1 MASNIE
7 HLDRIR
13 TRRSTRDG
21 AVNIGSSADHDPHDF
36 RYCRNQREA
45 GIEHL
50 EWEDRIKPIRP
61 VWLFA
66 MSAGCWVILG
76 LATAWTM
83 NAIF

>member
-1 MASNIE
+1 MSNIE

-13 TRRSTRDG
+13 RTTRAG
-21 AVNIGSSADHDPHDF
+21 ALADHDPRDF

-61 VWLFA
+61 IWLFV
-66 MSAGCWVILG
+66 MSGACWGVFG
-76 LATAWTM
+76 LAIAWTM
-83 NAIF
+83 NALF

>member
-1 MASNIE
+1 MTANIE

-13 TRRSTRDG
+13 AQRLTRAG
-21 AVNIGSSADHDPHDF
+21 ALADHDPHDF

-61 VWLFA
+61 IWLFA

-83 NAIF
+83 NALF